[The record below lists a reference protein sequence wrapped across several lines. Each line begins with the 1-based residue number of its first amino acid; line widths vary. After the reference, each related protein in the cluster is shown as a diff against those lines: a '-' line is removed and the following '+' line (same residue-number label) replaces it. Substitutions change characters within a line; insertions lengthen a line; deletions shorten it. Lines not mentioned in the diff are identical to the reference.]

1 MGESLTLLTKF
12 PQAGKVKTRLAKLI
26 GEEKAAKW
34 QKRILHHLL
43 ENIEEFEK
51 QTGDL
56 LKVYLKPIEKRDK
69 FCKIFN
75 LDQDKIYQQPEGN
88 IGKTMNLV
96 FKKELENNNKVALI
110 GSDTPTINKK
120 TLSKTFTKLNSS
132 NNIVLGP
139 STDGGYYLI
148 AMKNYYPEIF
158 QNVRWSNPQT
168 LKDTLRQAEKQ
179 NISYHLLDEFTDI
192 DTIEDLEKVKQL

>member
-1 MGESLTLLTKF
+1 MGKSLTLLTKF
-12 PQAGKVKTRLAKLI
+12 PQAGKVKTRLAKSI

-120 TLSKTFTKLNSS
+120 TL
-132 NNIVLGP
+132 
-139 STDGGYYLI
+139 
-148 AMKNYYPEIF
+148 
-158 QNVRWSNPQT
+158 
-168 LKDTLRQAEKQ
+168 
-179 NISYHLLDEFTDI
+179 
-192 DTIEDLEKVKQL
+192 